1 VYTLSGPP
9 SLLRRTTTRSRTKE
23 ETDEDEVAGE
33 RGGDAVGRAVVDLCV
48 GGGALRAV
56 ALDQGRRS
64 ERAQGVEK
72 VAPAYPEE
80 ARAEKVQGEV
90 VLDLAVDTDGA
101 VSEVNV
107 VKDPDARLSEAA
119 AAAAG
124 QWKFEPARTSEGKP
138 VAVLYTVTIAFKLQ

>member
-1 VYTLSGPP
+1 MKTR
-9 SLLRRTTTRSRTKE
+9 LLAS
-23 ETDEDEVAGE
+23 
-33 RGGDAVGRAVVDLCV
+33 VVVILV
-48 GGGALRAV
+48 GGLWLICASAATPPEPTHWTEDSGL
-56 ALDQGRRS
+56 S
-64 ERAQGVEK
+64 EPKVVEK
-72 VAPAYPEE
+72 VAPVYPEE

-107 VKDPDARLSEAA
+107 VKDPDARLTEAA